1 MKPYHLSFVSSL
13 SSLSAD
19 RSAWLPDGRRLTT
32 GCRILLA
39 IEVAIFLFYVAGT
52 HGLIVPL
59 AKPTSTDFVSFYAA
73 GSLANAGMPQFA
85 YDQSVHYAAEER
97 ATQPGIVYNFFYYPP
112 TFLLLCS
119 PLAHLPYLPAFVV
132 FEAVTLGLYLVAIR
146 RILGEPSGAVL
157 VPLLAFPPVLWTI
170 GLGQNGFLTAG
181 IFGAATSLIDRR
193 PAVAGVLLGALCI
206 KPHFA
211 LLVPVA
217 LAAGSRWRALAAAM
231 FSALGLCLLSLALF
245 GWQTWHDFVLAAA
258 GSLSVYGSG
267 RIPFGGFVTPLGGAM
282 LLGVTPAISGLVQ
295 GVATVAGAGFVAFAW
310 HRNMPLPIRAASLI
324 SATLVS
330 VPLALFYDLVLAG
343 LAAAWLLRA
352 EGNYALGEGG
362 RLALAGLYILC
373 LNPVGSRLPG
383 ICRSDRSS
391 LWRWQRWSRLSRSAA
406 RQRRQALRSV
416 ARRRDNRA
424 LLRALR

>member
-1 MKPYHLSFVSSL
+1 M
-13 SSLSAD
+13 
-19 RSAWLPDGRRLTT
+19 
-32 GCRILLA
+32 
-39 IEVAIFLFYVAGT
+39 
-52 HGLIVPL
+52 
-59 AKPTSTDFVSFYAA
+59 
-73 GSLANAGMPQFA
+73 
-85 YDQSVHYAAEER
+85 
-97 ATQPGIVYNFFYYPP
+97 
-112 TFLLLCS
+112 
-119 PLAHLPYLPAFVV
+119 V

-146 RILGEPSGAVL
+146 RILGERSGAVL

-193 PAVAGVLLGALCI
+193 PAVAGVLLGTLCI

-217 LAAGSRWRALAAAM
+217 LAAGRRWRALAAAM
-231 FSALGLCLLSLALF
+231 FSALGLCLMSLALF

-258 GSLSVYGSG
+258 GSRSVYGSG
-267 RIPFGGFVTPLGGAM
+267 RIPFGGFVTPFGGAM
-282 LLGVTPAISGLVQ
+282 LLGVTPTISGLVQ

-310 HRNMPLPIRAASLI
+310 RRNMPLPIRAASLI

-352 EGNYALGEGG
+352 EGKYALGEGG

-373 LNPVGSRLPG
+373 LNPRGLAVVWHLPVGPFVAVALAALVATVAFRGASAKASFAIGGQAPRQP
-383 ICRSDRSS
+383 
-391 LWRWQRWSRLSRSAA
+391 SAA
-406 RQRRQALRSV
+406 TGS
-416 ARRRDNRA
+416 
-424 LLRALR
+424 